1 MRWRRLVA
9 AIAAAGALA
18 PSAAADRIRIQAGT
32 VQRVEVEFPRNLPRE
47 VPLVA
52 TVEVPEYLRDQV
64 AIDVLPRELVL
75 RPGEGPGVH
84 LKIESDACSP
94 SLYFRARLIL
104 RSQRATTETPL
115 YFRVENSPVECW
127 GPVALSSTL
136 VALLLY
142 AVWSWLINLRLF
154 SLASVTANVDTL
166 PRREMEHRE
175 RMRRAIGE
183 ALRPQARFWA
193 WLRSGA
199 WWRSLLGSHYYE
211 TLAIVPDVLHPQA
224 AVVPPRHRGNEQAIY
239 LEAGF
244 RTMALDR
251 VRREPGGFR
260 VTSGQRRVFL
270 EPSGDADRPGWQ
282 FRGTLPR

>member
-1 MRWRRLVA
+1 VRWRHLVA
-9 AIAAAGALA
+9 ATAAAGALA
-18 PSAAADRIRIQAGT
+18 PSASALITIEAGT
-32 VQRVEVEFPRNLPRE
+32 VQRVEVEFPRDLPRE

-52 TVEVPEYLRDQV
+52 TIEVPDYLRDQV

-75 RPGEGPGVH
+75 RPGESPGVH
-84 LKIESDACSP
+84 LQIESDACSP
-94 SLYFRARLIL
+94 SVYFRARLIL
-104 RSQRATTETPL
+104 RSQVATTATPL

-142 AVWSWLINLRLF
+142 AVWSWVINLRLF

-166 PRREMEHRE
+166 PRRGMEHRE
-175 RMRRAIGE
+175 RMQRAIGE
-183 ALRPQARFWA
+183 ALRPGARVWA

-211 TLAIVPDVLHPQA
+211 TLEIVPDVLHPQA
-224 AVVPPRHRGNEQAIY
+224 VVVPHRHRGNDQAIY

-251 VRREPGGFR
+251 LRREPRGFR
-260 VTSGQRRVFL
+260 VTPGKRRVFL
-270 EPSGDADRPGWQ
+270 KPSGDADRPGWQ